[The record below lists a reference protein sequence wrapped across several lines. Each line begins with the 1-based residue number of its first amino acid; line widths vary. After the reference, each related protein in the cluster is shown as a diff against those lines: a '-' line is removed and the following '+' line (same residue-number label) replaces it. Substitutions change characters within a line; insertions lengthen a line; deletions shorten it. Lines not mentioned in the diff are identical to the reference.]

1 MAWMFTPLKEL
12 QIVNYQQKP
21 QRINND
27 ILKEYMILHK
37 CYNIFAYFR
46 LISY

>member
-1 MAWMFTPLKEL
+1 
-12 QIVNYQQKP
+12 
-21 QRINND
+21 
-27 ILKEYMILHK
+27 MILHK